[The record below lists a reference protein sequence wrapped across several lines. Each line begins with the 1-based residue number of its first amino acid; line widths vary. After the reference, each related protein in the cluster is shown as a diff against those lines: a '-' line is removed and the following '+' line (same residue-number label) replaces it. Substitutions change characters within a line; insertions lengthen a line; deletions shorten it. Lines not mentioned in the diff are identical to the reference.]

1 MLSKGFKGR
10 EKRGGERVGSRRR
23 SPCTSSRGFR
33 PNFDVFF
40 YACVNESEFFQ
51 KKVSRVFGFLI
62 FLPYICTVDETK
74 RGVLKV
80 QNFLMFHF

>member
-1 MLSKGFKGR
+1 MLHKGFKGR

-23 SPCTSSRGFR
+23 SQCTSSRGFR

-40 YACVNESEFFQ
+40 DACVNESEIFR
-51 KKVSRVFGFLI
+51 KKVSRFFGFFA

-74 RGVLKV
+74 GW
-80 QNFLMFHF
+80 F